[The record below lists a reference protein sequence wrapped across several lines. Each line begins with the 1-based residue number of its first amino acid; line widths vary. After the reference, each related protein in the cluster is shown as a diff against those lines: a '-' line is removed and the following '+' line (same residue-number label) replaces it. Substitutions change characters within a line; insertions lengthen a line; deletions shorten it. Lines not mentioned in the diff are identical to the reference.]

1 MTEEHEVVVE
11 RREPTI
17 HKSFRVT
24 QSEAQRI
31 DEVAEKN
38 GVTLSVIVRNGL
50 KAIGILDRV

>member
-1 MTEEHEVVVE
+1 MVVE
-11 RREPTI
+11 RREPTV

-31 DEVAEKN
+31 DELAEKN